1 MLQLPIDAEK
11 MSNRTQLV
19 GPVIVSPKPAPP
31 ISLSTI
37 RAPASTL
44 DPYTDQALLDPWPL
58 YSELREMGPAVW
70 LEKYRMFALTRYDVV
85 MRVLRDWEAFPSSLG
100 VMMNDDMNQVL
111 RGNTLCSDGDAHS
124 RLRRVVIRP
133 LTPAA
138 LKSLEEEV
146 EREAEA
152 LVDRLCARG
161 HFCAT
166 AELATYLPVTIVANA
181 VGLPKEGR
189 ERMMEWSIGM
199 FNCFGPLNER
209 ARNAM
214 PVLSEMMHYARTH
227 AVPGKL
233 KPGSWAEA
241 IHHAAAAGEVPPEA
255 VPVMMID
262 YMGPSLDTTI
272 FAISSG
278 VWLFANHPEQWD
290 LVRHD
295 PSLIP
300 GAINEVL
307 RIEAPLQDFSRYVA
321 TSYDLDGV
329 TLPADSRAIV
339 FYGAANRDPRQF
351 SDPDR
356 FDVRR
361 DNAGRHMAFGAGPH
375 MCVGM
380 NLAKLEMRALFTA
393 LARRV
398 KRFHIEQEQRMLNN
412 VLRGFGKLIVSVE

>member
-1 MLQLPIDAEK
+1 
-11 MSNRTQLV
+11 MSMTL
-19 GPVIVSPKPAPP
+19 
-31 ISLSTI
+31 TE
-37 RAPASTL
+37 APASTL
-44 DPYTDQALLDPWPL
+44 DPYTDQALLNPWPL
-58 YSELREMGPAVW
+58 YRELRGMGPVVW
-70 LEKYRMFALTRYDVV
+70 LEKYAMFALTRYDAV
-85 MRVLRDWEAFPSSLG
+85 MKALRDWQAFPSSFG
-100 VMMNDDMNQVL
+100 VMMNDDMNKLL
-111 RGNTLCSDGDAHS
+111 RGNTLCSDGDAHN

-133 LTPAA
+133 VTPVA
-138 LKSLEEEV
+138 LRSLQEEV

-152 LVDRLCARG
+152 IVDRLYAKRR
-161 HFCAT
+161 FCAT
-166 AELATYLPVTIVANA
+166 AELATHLPVTIVSSAI
-181 VGLPKEGR
+181 GLPQEGR

-199 FNCFGPLNER
+199 FNCFGPMNER

-241 IHHAAAAGEVPPEA
+241 IHHAAAAGEVPSEA

-272 FAISSG
+272 FGIASG
-278 VWLFANHPEQWD
+278 VWLFANYPDQWD
-290 LVRHD
+290 LLRAD

-300 GAINEVL
+300 AAINEIL
-307 RIEAPLQDFSRYVA
+307 RMEAPVQGFSRYVA
-321 TSYDLDGV
+321 HDYDLDSVALQQG
-329 TLPADSRAIV
+329 SRAIM

-356 FDVRR
+356 FDIRR
-361 DNAGRHMAFGAGPH
+361 DNAGRHLAFGTGPH
-375 MCVGM
+375 MCLGM

-398 KRFHIEQEQRMLNN
+398 KRFRIEAEERALHNI
-412 VLRGFGKLIVSVE
+412 LRGFSKLIVTVQ

>member
-1 MLQLPIDAEK
+1 MNSTMK
-11 MSNRTQLV
+11 
-19 GPVIVSPKPAPP
+19 AP
-31 ISLSTI
+31 T
-37 RAPASTL
+37 STL
-44 DPYTDQALLDPWPL
+44 DPYTDQALLNPWPP
-58 YSELREMGPAVW
+58 YRELREMGPAVW

-85 MRVLRDWEAFPSSLG
+85 VKALRDWEAFPSSFG

-111 RGNTLCSDGDAHS
+111 RGNTLCSDGDVHN
-124 RLRRVVIRP
+124 RLRRVVMRP
-133 LTPAA
+133 LTPVA
-138 LKSLEEEV
+138 LKSLEDEV
-146 EREAEA
+146 EREAA
-152 LVDRLCARG
+152 WVVDRLCAKGR
-161 HFCAT
+161 FCA
-166 AELATYLPVTIVANA
+166 AGELATYLPVTIVSNA
-181 VGLPKEGR
+181 VGLPEEGR

-241 IHHAAAAGEVPPEA
+241 IHDAAAAREVPAEG

-278 VWLFANHPEQWD
+278 VWLFAKHPDQWD
-290 LVRHD
+290 LIRDD

-300 GAINEVL
+300 GAINEIL
-307 RIEAPLQDFSRYVA
+307 RIEAPIQGFSRYVA
-321 TSYDLDGV
+321 RDYDLEGV
-329 TLPADSRAIV
+329 LLPEGSRTIV
-339 FYGAANRDPRQF
+339 FYGAANRDPLQF
-351 SDPDR
+351 PQPDR
-356 FDVRR
+356 FDVQR

-375 MCVGM
+375 RCLGS

-398 KRFHIEQEQRMLNN
+398 KRFHIQAEERALNN
-412 VLRGFGKLIVSVE
+412 VLRGFSKLIVTIEQADGKTL